1 MIFFNLCFPVLI
13 NSLALVR
20 NTTIPSARHEQNLS
34 VADVGTVN
42 GLRFDRLQ

>member
-1 MIFFNLCFPVLI
+1 MIFSNLCFPVLV

-20 NTTIPSARHEQNLS
+20 NATIPSARHEQNLS
-34 VADVGTVN
+34 VADVGIAN